1 MPRGKTLK
9 RQSRKMVYDV
19 YKFMAKEAEEGV
31 GNLKAVQ
38 KRTAAA
44 TQTSLITVKRIVK
57 EANSSRLLSVFRTPG
72 KKRPRSN
79 PVTGMDDFD
88 KGVIKRC
95 IHNFHVTNKEL
106 PTIKKIK
113 NKLRDDIGYQGS
125 ATSLRKIIKDLGFRW
140 RKTENNRKIL
150 IEKTDIR
157 LKRIKYIKE
166 LGKYR
171 QEGCPIIYTDESYV
185 HSTHTTS
192 KGWSDL
198 SSEGLKKTI
207 SKGQRDV
214 IVHAGS
220 EDGFVPNALLM
231 FKSGTKSGDYHDDM
245 NFINYKKWLETQL
258 IPNLPPNA
266 VVVVDNASYHNKE
279 DENAPT
285 SNTKKAEMQ
294 SWLAEKGIAF
304 TSDMLKSEL
313 YDIIKKHKESHKIY
327 SIDKILQE
335 HNHRV
340 LRLPPYHPDL
350 NPIEMAWA
358 AIKGHVS
365 SKNVK
370 WNITRVMEL
379 VKEKVD
385 QMGPNEWKA
394 LCEKTKKIENEYI
407 ENDHIID
414 DLTDQEIIIAVG
426 ASSDDS
432 DSDTE
437 NSENSSDEDE
447 IVAPQPSTSG
457 TARDSG
463 CHRTDEYI
471 SGVRFI
477 NYEDSDSDFDMQ

>member
-1 MPRGKTLK
+1 
-9 RQSRKMVYDV
+9 
-19 YKFMAKEAEEGV
+19 
-31 GNLKAVQ
+31 
-38 KRTAAA
+38 
-44 TQTSLITVKRIVK
+44 
-57 EANSSRLLSVFRTPG
+57 
-72 KKRPRSN
+72 
-79 PVTGMDDFD
+79 
-88 KGVIKRC
+88 
-95 IHNFHVTNKEL
+95 
-106 PTIKKIK
+106 
-113 NKLRDDIGYQGS
+113 
-125 ATSLRKIIKDLGFRW
+125 
-140 RKTENNRKIL
+140 
-150 IEKTDIR
+150 
-157 LKRIKYIKE
+157 
-166 LGKYR
+166 
-171 QEGCPIIYTDESYV
+171 
-185 HSTHTTS
+185 
-192 KGWSDL
+192 
-198 SSEGLKKTI
+198 
-207 SKGQRDV
+207 
-214 IVHAGS
+214 
-220 EDGFVPNALLM
+220 
-231 FKSGTKSGDYHDDM
+231 
-245 NFINYKKWLETQL
+245 
-258 IPNLPPNA
+258 
-266 VVVVDNASYHNKE
+266 
-279 DENAPT
+279 
-285 SNTKKAEMQ
+285 MQ

-477 NYEDSDSDFDMQ
+477 NYEDSGSDFDMQ